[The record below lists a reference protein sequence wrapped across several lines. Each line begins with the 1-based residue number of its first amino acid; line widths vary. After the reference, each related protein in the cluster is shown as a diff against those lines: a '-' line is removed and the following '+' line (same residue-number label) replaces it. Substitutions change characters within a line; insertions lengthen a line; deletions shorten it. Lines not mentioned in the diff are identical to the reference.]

1 MFRPTRATLAMGLCL
16 VGVAGLVSRSF
27 GQQGDPRVQKTATP
41 APAGDT
47 STTRVASKPLVIGS
61 IDVEKV
67 LKEYDKVKVASENV
81 RAEMLARH
89 NSLMAIASEAKA
101 KAEECERMTPGS
113 PDAKKCEDKLTQ
125 LKAQFEASRENAQR
139 EFTQK
144 EAEMMASIY
153 NEVSAMTK
161 GVAMQRGMTF
171 VVKYSDALASGSEP
185 NSVMATM
192 SRTVLFAD
200 PSSDITPYVIHYL
213 NQRYRE
219 SGGPAPKSTT
229 TTLPSNGLNTPKSA
243 TPASRPAAPAPK

>member
-1 MFRPTRATLAMGLCL
+1 MYRPTRATLAMGLCL
-16 VGVAGLVSRSF
+16 VGVAGLVGRSF
-27 GQQGDPRVQKTATP
+27 GQQGDARVQKTATP
-41 APAGDT
+41 APAAEAAAA
-47 STTRVASKPLVIGS
+47 RVAPKPLLIGS

-67 LKEYDKVKVASENV
+67 LKDYDKVKVTSENV

-89 NSLMAIASEAKA
+89 NSLMAIAAEAKQEDE
-101 KAEECERMTPGS
+101 KFQRMAPNS

-144 EAEMMASIY
+144 EAEMMAVIY

-161 GVAMQRGMTF
+161 GVALQRGMTF
-171 VVKYSDALASGSEP
+171 VVKYSDAMANGSEP

-192 SRTVLFAD
+192 SRTILFAD
-200 PSSDITPYVIHYL
+200 PGVDITRDVTYYL

-219 SGGPAPKSTT
+219 SGGPAPKNTT
-229 TTLPSNGLNTPKSA
+229 NAMQNNGSIAPKAA
-243 TPASRPAAPAPK
+243 TPAGRPAAPAPK